1 VKFGRI
7 QVGTPEGTQTRIVAA
22 QPELDRVV
30 DLGRAYA
37 LTLERRGATADA
49 AARLARALFPSSM
62 AAALGAGPFFREAA
76 EEALSSADDASTP
89 LEQVTWAAAVDPP
102 VIRDGL
108 TYPVHMQHF
117 SEKVGGGL
125 PNPQIFKTPPYFKGS
140 TGVVYG
146 HDAEVPYPSFT
157 AFLDY
162 ELEIGVVV
170 GGTGHNLT
178 PDQAQDRVFGFTIF
192 NDFSARD
199 LQAAEMGMGMGPQK
213 CKDFAYGIG
222 PWIVTADELP
232 PFAQLSGS
240 VTVNGDLWST
250 CAADGGIFPPAELLA
265 WVSLGDN
272 LQPGDL
278 VGLGTLGNGSG
289 LEIDRRLSPGDVLE
303 LQLDGVGVLR
313 NRIGARETAP
323 WWPEPKPYP
332 FSSSPAGAE
341 EVVA

>member
-7 QVGTPEGTQTRIVAA
+7 QVATPEGEQTRIVVA
-22 QPELDRVV
+22 QPEEGRVV
-30 DLGRAYA
+30 DVGRAYA
-37 LTLERRGATADA
+37 LTLERRGATAE
-49 AARLARALFPSSM
+49 AARRVARSLFPASM
-62 AAALGAGPFFREAA
+62 AAALAAGEAFRESS
-76 EEALSSADDASTP
+76 EQALTAADDAATAI
-89 LEQVTWAAAVDPP
+89 EQVTWAAAVDPP

-108 TYPVHMQHF
+108 TFPVHMQHF

-140 TGVVYG
+140 TGVVFG

-157 AFLDY
+157 EFLDY

-170 GGTGHNLT
+170 GGSGHNLT
-178 PDQAQDRVFGFTIF
+178 PDEAQDRLFGFTIF

-199 LQAAEMGMGMGPQK
+199 LQGAEMGMGMGPQK

-232 PFAQLSGS
+232 ALAQLSGS
-240 VTVNGDLWST
+240 IRVNGELWST
-250 CAADGGIFPPAELLA
+250 CSADGGIFPPAELLA
-265 WVSLGDN
+265 WVSQGDN

-278 VGLGTLGNGSG
+278 IALGTLGNGSG

-303 LQLDGVGVLR
+303 LELDGIGVLR
-313 NRIGARETAP
+313 NRIGARDTAR
-323 WWPEPKPYP
+323 WWPEEKPYP
-332 FSSSPAGAE
+332 FTPATARAE
-341 EVVA
+341 EVPA

>member
-7 QVGTPEGTQTRIVAA
+7 QVITPDGEQVRIVAA
-22 QPELDRVV
+22 QPEQDRLV
-30 DLGRAYA
+30 DLARAYA
-37 LTLERRGATADA
+37 LTLQRRGATADA
-49 AARLARALFPSSM
+49 AVRVARALFPASM
-62 AAALGAGPFFREAA
+62 AAALSAGPAFREAA
-76 EEALSSADDASTP
+76 EQALAAADDAAIP
-89 LEQVTWAAAVDPP
+89 IEQVTWIAAVDPP

-108 TYPVHMQHF
+108 TFPVHMQHF

-157 AFLDY
+157 DFLDY

-170 GGTGHNLT
+170 GGTGRNLT
-178 PDQAQDRVFGFTIF
+178 PDEAEERLFGFTIF

-222 PWIVTADELP
+222 PWIVTRDELP
-232 PFAQLSGS
+232 PLAQLSGS
-240 VTVNGDLWST
+240 IRVNGEQWSSCT
-250 CAADGGIFPPAELLA
+250 AEGGIFSPAELLA

-278 VGLGTLGNGSG
+278 IALGTLGNGSG

-303 LQLDGVGVLR
+303 LQLDGIGVLR
-313 NRIGARETAP
+313 TRIGAREIAP
-323 WWPEPKPYP
+323 WWPPEKPYP
-332 FSSSPAGAE
+332 FAEKQDE

>member
-7 QVGTPEGTQTRIVAA
+7 QIATPDGDQSRIVAV
-22 QPELDRVV
+22 QPDRGAVV

-37 LTLERRGATADA
+37 LTLLRRGATAEA
-49 AARLARALFPSSM
+49 AARVARAVFPSSM
-62 AAALGAGPFFREAA
+62 ADALAAGPAFRDAA
-76 EEALSSADDASTP
+76 DQAMDAADDAMTP
-89 LEQVTWAAAVDPP
+89 IGELTWAAAVDPP

-108 TYPVHMQHF
+108 TFPLHMQHF

-140 TGVVYG
+140 TGVVFG

-157 AFLDY
+157 DFLDY

-178 PDQAQDRVFGFTIF
+178 PDEARDRVFGYTIF

-222 PWIVTADELP
+222 PWIVTADELAP
-232 PFAQLSGS
+232 LAQLSGS
-240 VTVNGDLWST
+240 VRVNGELWSS
-250 CAADGGIFPPAELLA
+250 CSADGGIFAPDELLA

-313 NRIGARETAP
+313 NRIGAREAAG
-323 WWPEPKPYP
+323 WWPQEKPYP
-332 FSSSPAGAE
+332 VTATSARAE